1 MKPQPE
7 ISPVTM
13 LTTLISHPS
22 CHDHQMPDGH
32 PECAARIDAIANQ
45 LLASGIDALLYQRDA
60 PEVSD
65 EQLLRVHT
73 AEHIQRITRSS
84 PKEGIH
90 LLTDDVYLSPQTLSA
105 ARHAAGAGVLAVD
118 MIMRGETDAV
128 FCNVRPPGH
137 HAERARAMGFCI
149 FNNIAVAAAHALAAY
164 GLQRIA
170 IVDFDVHHGNGTQD
184 IFFSD
189 DRVLFCSSF
198 QYPFYPHTE
207 IDDVPEHIINTPLP
221 ATCRS
226 QGFRDAISEQWLPA
240 LEKFKP
246 QMIFISAGFDAYID
260 DDMSSICLFEQDYAW
275 VTTELRKFLDN
286 KDLPLEE
293 QCVGIISTLEGGYDL
308 LGLGRC
314 ALAHIK
320 ALGKLS

>member
-1 MKPQPE
+1 
-7 ISPVTM
+7 M

-22 CHDHQMPDGH
+22 CREHQMPDGH
-32 PECAARIDAIANQ
+32 PECPARVDAISNQ
-45 LLASGIDALLYQRDA
+45 LLANGIDALLCQREA
-60 PEVSD
+60 PAVTD

-73 AEHIQRITRSS
+73 AEHIQQVMRSS
-84 PKEGIH
+84 PESGSH
-90 LLTDDVYLSPQTLSA
+90 FFTDDVYLSPHTITA

-118 MIMRGETDAV
+118 MIMRGETNAV

-149 FNNIAVAAAHALAAY
+149 FNNIAIAAAHALAAY
-164 GLQRIA
+164 GLQRVA

-184 IFFSD
+184 IFLED

-198 QYPFYPHTE
+198 QYPFYPNTE
-207 IDDVPEHIINTPLP
+207 IDDVPGHIINTPLL

-226 QGFRDAISEQWLPA
+226 QGFREAISAQWLPA
-240 LEKFKP
+240 LEKFNP
-246 QMIFISAGFDAYID
+246 QIIFISAGFDAYID
-260 DDMSSICLFEQDYAW
+260 DDMSSVSLVEQDYAW
-275 VTTELRKFLDN
+275 VTQQMRQLMDN
-286 KDLPLEE
+286 KNLPE
-293 QCVGIISTLEGGYDL
+293 QDQCKGIVSMLEGGYDL

-314 ALAHIK
+314 AVAHIK